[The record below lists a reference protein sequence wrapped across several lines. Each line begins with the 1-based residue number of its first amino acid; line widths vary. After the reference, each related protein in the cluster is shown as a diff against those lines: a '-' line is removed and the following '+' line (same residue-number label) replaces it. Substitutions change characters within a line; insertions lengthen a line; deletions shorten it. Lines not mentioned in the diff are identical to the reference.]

1 MSALCYARRPL
12 NVDIRATVELAS
24 QQCCNLVNA
33 RRWHTAVMC
42 WSKNSGWLPA
52 AKQSIVA
59 WRVGPS
65 PGGWMQYLPR
75 SQAFNQVSVLP
86 LSLG

>member
-1 MSALCYARRPL
+1 MALRVVAQQVSTVVEKVTQREMAR
-12 NVDIRATVELAS
+12 
-24 QQCCNLVNA
+24 
-33 RRWHTAVMC
+33 TAVMC

-65 PGGWMQYLPR
+65 PGGWMQYLR
-75 SQAFNQVSVLP
+75 RQSGSQ
-86 LSLG
+86 